1 MNTRLIFSLLIIALL
16 AGGIGWAEYTSWKE
30 VVELEEQLRS
40 PALGR
45 LLAQSENW
53 PPEDRAA
60 LQNLVAEARTSL
72 GTFRG
77 WLIASCLGLLALVLV
92 LARTI
97 KRQMIEPLEHRLLES
112 HAVIARQEKLAALG
126 VLAAGVAHEI
136 RNPLTTIKAR
146 IYSQTKRLTP
156 DSLEHK
162 DAQFIK
168 AEIDRLERIVK
179 DILQFARP
187 GEPRLEPVPTAAFL
201 QSIQEEMAPELKLS
215 NIALRLEASENLTA
229 NIDVAQIKQV
239 LINLIRNAAESMV
252 DNGTITL
259 RARAKFLPF
268 APRRASAVALEVEDT
283 GPGIPS
289 HVQARIFDPF
299 FTTKESGTGLGLAI
313 AERIVQRHGGVLEF
327 RTQMQRGTTFSVTL
341 PAFRPDESRR

>member
-1 MNTRLIFSLLIIALL
+1 MNPRLLIPLLVIALL

-30 VVELEEQLRS
+30 VVELEQQLRS
-40 PALGR
+40 PALGH
-45 LLAQSENW
+45 LLAQSAEW
-53 PPEDRAA
+53 PAEDRAA

-72 GTFRG
+72 GAFRG
-77 WLIASCLGLLALVLV
+77 WLVASCLGLLVLAFV

-97 KRQMIEPLEHRLLES
+97 KRQMIEPLEHRLKES

-146 IYSQTKRLTP
+146 IYSQMKRLTP
-156 DSLEHK
+156 DSPESN

-187 GEPRLEPVPTAAFL
+187 GEPQLEPVQSVAFI
-201 QSIQEEMAPELKLS
+201 QSIHKQMAPELQL
-215 NIALRLEASENLTA
+215 A
-229 NIDVAQIKQV
+229 NIDLRFDTSEDLTTNMDAAQIKQV
-239 LINLIRNAAESMV
+239 LINLIRNAAESMGGP
-252 DNGTITL
+252 GTIML
-259 RARAKFLPF
+259 RARSTFLPF
-268 APRRASAVALEVEDT
+268 APRRAPAVALEVEDT
-283 GPGIPS
+283 GPGIPPD
-289 HVQARIFDPF
+289 VQARIFDPF

-313 AERIVQRHGGVLEF
+313 AERIVERHGGVLAF
-327 RTQMQRGTTFSVTL
+327 QTQMQRGTTFSVTL
-341 PAFRPDESRR
+341 PVLRHDKPTR

>member
-1 MNTRLIFSLLIIALL
+1 MKPRLILPLLLIVLL
-16 AGGIGWAEYTSWKE
+16 VSGIGWAEYTSWKE
-30 VVELEEQLRS
+30 VVELEQQLRS

-45 LLAQSENW
+45 LLAQSEAW
-53 PPEDRAA
+53 PAEDRAA
-60 LQNLVAEARTSL
+60 LESLVTEAQTSL

-77 WLIASCLGLLALVLV
+77 WLIASCLGLIALALV

-156 DSLEHK
+156 DSPEHT

-187 GEPRLEPVPTAAFL
+187 GEPRIVPVQTAAFL
-201 QSIQEEMAPELKLS
+201 LSVHEQMAPELAGS
-215 NIALRLEASENLTA
+215 NIALRLDASDNLTA
-229 NIDVAQIKQV
+229 SMDAAQIKQV
-239 LINLIRNAAESMV
+239 LINLIRNAAESMA
-252 DNGTITL
+252 GSGSITL
-259 RARAKFLPF
+259 RARSTFLPF
-268 APRRASAVALEVEDT
+268 APRRAPAVALEVEDT
-283 GPGIPS
+283 GPGIPPE
-289 HVQARIFDPF
+289 VQARIFDPF

-327 RTQMQRGTTFSVTL
+327 RTQVQRGTTFSVTL
-341 PAFRPDESRR
+341 PGITPR